1 MKLKSFSITSLV
13 AGVCVLAAGFLLPVI
28 VAMAQPSDG
37 SVGIIGGAD
46 MPTILFV
53 VSLFLKQW
61 PLCLILLGIALI
73 ITGLFSLAFSGAIKN
88 HCTVKTSTLSVA
100 ISAVGGLGVV
110 LANMW
115 FIVAAFGT
123 KPRYP
128 DTNLPSVLVS
138 VIAVIAFI
146 ALVAWYCKE
155 RKAQWSWKGA
165 LIDLLTCML
174 YSPAFFYGFF
184 MLW

>member
-13 AGVCVLAAGFLLPVI
+13 AGVFSLAAGFLLPMAVLL
-28 VAMAQPSDG
+28 AQPSDG

-46 MPTILFV
+46 MPTILYITAV
-53 VSLFLKQW
+53 LLNRW

-73 ITGLFSLAFSGAIKN
+73 ITGLFSLAFQKTLRE
-88 HCTVKTSTLSVA
+88 HCTPKMSALALALS
-100 ISAVGGLGVV
+100 IVGGLGEVSI
-110 LANMW
+110 LMCLQGPNP
-115 FIVAAFGT
+115 T
-123 KPRYP
+123 
-128 DTNLPSVLVS
+128 SVLTIIVG
-138 VIAVIAFI
+138 VIAVIGFV